1 MLTGAHVGRGPGR
14 DLDTAKREH
23 SRLSPS
29 STADFAAFYRAE
41 QGRLFHYFRRNVGRE
56 DAPDLVQEAF
66 TRMFRSGAYGN
77 IENPRA
83 YLTRTAH
90 NLLIERARLWH
101 RKQCM
106 LCPLDEARDAALL
119 PEQEL
124 GLEAAPLRQALR
136 TALLKMPRRTRRI
149 FLMSRLRHQTYVAI
163 ADELGLS
170 PKTVEHHISRALI
183 RLRRVA
189 ARVA

>member
-1 MLTGAHVGRGPGR
+1 MTAPQFVGSF
-14 DLDTAKREH
+14 D
-23 SRLSPS
+23 
-29 STADFAAFYRAE
+29 AFYRAE
-41 QGRLFHYFRRNVGRE
+41 HDRLFHYFRRKASRE
-56 DAPDLVQEAF
+56 AAPDLVQEAF
-66 TRMFRSGAYGN
+66 TRMFRCGAYGK

-83 YLTRTAH
+83 YLMMTAH
-90 NLLIERARLWH
+90 NLVIERARLWH

-106 LCPLDEARDAALL
+106 LCPLDEARDAAVL

-124 GLEAAPLRQALR
+124 RLEAAPVRQAMR
-136 TALLKMPRRTRRI
+136 RALLKMPRRTRRI

-170 PKTVEHHISRALI
+170 PKTVEHHIARALV

-189 ARVA
+189 ARFA